1 MQGQSRFAH
10 PLPHLLQGVL
20 RLGFTATKNHEVV
33 RVPPHRPT
41 RRRHLVIERVEVKI
55 RQQRADDAAL
65 GRATL
70 GRSPIFILLQHP
82 GPEESLHQR
91 HHPAVSHALRHQSE
105 QAFVGDRVEVAF
117 QVGVHHPVVAC
128 LEQRVLGPAPRS
140 EAGTVLGKLR
150 LEDRFQNVPERSC
163 SCSR

>member
-65 GRATL
+65 GRAAL
-70 GRSPIFILLQHP
+70 GRLPTSGCFQHA
-82 GPEESLHQR
+82 GPEETFYQR
-91 HHPAVSHALRHQSE
+91 QHPSVGHPLFDQSE
-105 QAFVGDRVEVAF
+105 QSFVRDRVEVAF

-140 EAGTVLGKLR
+140 EAGAVLGKLR